1 MVPAS
6 ILLVFYCFPILRLCG
21 LCRIQLFDCRADVIF
36 QLQLLVHGGV
46 VGWEVGDGDV
56 HLSEQFGGLGEF
68 VAVHIRLAV
77 GPGPFVR
84 GEGVVFCLFG
94 VAESEPELG
103 KEAMRGVAELSQAF
117 GFLAG
122 IGERVEMV
130 LGQGKAGLG
139 AGINNRAG
147 IASQA
152 QR

>member
-1 MVPAS
+1 M
-6 ILLVFYCFPILRLCG
+6 
-21 LCRIQLFDCRADVIF
+21 
-36 QLQLLVHGGV
+36 
-46 VGWEVGDGDV
+46 
-56 HLSEQFGGLGEF
+56 
-68 VAVHIRLAV
+68 HIRLAV
-77 GPGPFVR
+77 GPGPFER
-84 GEGVVFCLFG
+84 GDGVFLGFFG

-103 KEAMRGVAELSQAF
+103 KKAMRGVAELSQAF

-122 IGERVEMV
+122 IGELAELV

>member
-1 MVPAS
+1 MLA
-6 ILLVFYCFPILRLCG
+6 LNCFPILRLCG
-21 LCRIQLFDCRADVIF
+21 LLGLQLFDCRADVIF
-36 QLQLLVHGGV
+36 PRQFLVLGGV
-46 VGWEVGDGDV
+46 IGREVRDADF